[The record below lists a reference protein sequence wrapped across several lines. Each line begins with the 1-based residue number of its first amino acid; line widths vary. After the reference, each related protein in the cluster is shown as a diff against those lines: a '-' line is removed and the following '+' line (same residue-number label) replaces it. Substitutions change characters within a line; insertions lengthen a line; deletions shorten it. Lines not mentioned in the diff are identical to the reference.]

1 MGDGDMHC
9 SFNLSFGIQNV
20 FEEILISSKFSL
32 SFNVTELFVT
42 SILSTKVLTIFLSPT
57 KSLLLLIFLK
67 LSIKRMILSFVMRKD
82 LG

>member
-1 MGDGDMHC
+1 MHC
-9 SFNLSFGIQNV
+9 SFNLSFGIQND